1 MKLMKKSILI
11 ACSILALSSCKK
23 EDKVQ
28 EIKTEIA
35 YATFG
40 DSISDENALSKE
52 EMLAKFD
59 KLSQGDTIDVK
70 FKSKIKEVCKQKGCW
85 MNSDLS
91 NDKEVFVKFKDYAF
105 FVPTDAANEEV
116 VISGKAYVSVESVAD
131 LKHYAKD
138 GGKSQAAIDSIVTP
152 KTKYS
157 LMANGILI
165 KKM

>member
-1 MKLMKKSILI
+1 MKKSILI

-59 KLSQGDTIDVK
+59 QLSQGDTIDVK

-85 MNSDLS
+85 MNLDLS

-116 VISGKAYVSVESVAD
+116 VISGKAYVSVESVED

-138 GGKSQAAIDSIVTP
+138 GGKSQAAIDSIVAP

-157 LMANGILI
+157 LMANGVLI

>member
-1 MKLMKKSILI
+1 MKKSIVI
-11 ACSILALSSCKK
+11 ACSVLALMSCKK

-28 EIKTEIA
+28 EMKKEVA

-52 EMLAKFD
+52 EMLAKFGQ
-59 KLSQGDTIDVK
+59 LAQGDTIDVK
-70 FKSKIKEVCKQKGCW
+70 FKSKIKEVCKEKGCW
-85 MNSDLS
+85 MSLDLS

-105 FVPTDAANEEV
+105 FVPKNAADEEV
-116 VISGKAYVSVESVAD
+116 VISGKAYVSVKSIED

-138 GGKSQAAIDSIVTP
+138 GGKSQAAIDSIVAP

-157 LMANGILI
+157 LMADGVLI
-165 KKM
+165 KK

>member
-1 MKLMKKSILI
+1 MKKSIII
-11 ACSILALSSCKK
+11 ACSVLALMSCKK

-28 EIKTEIA
+28 EMKTGIA

-70 FKSKIKEVCKQKGCW
+70 FKSKIKGVCKEKGCW
-85 MNSDLS
+85 MNLDLS

-105 FVPTDAANEEV
+105 FVPTDAGNEEV
-116 VISGKAYVSVESVAD
+116 VISGKAYVSVESVED

-138 GGKSQAAIDSIVTP
+138 GGKSQAAIDSIIAP

-157 LMANGILI
+157 LMAEGVLI
-165 KKM
+165 KK